1 MDANRWKMNKIGFV
15 NFWLYDEEIFEFEDG
30 KMLLRGQNGSGK
42 SITTQSFIPFILD
55 GDRTP
60 SRLDP
65 FGSNDRRMEYYLLG
79 DSEKDDV
86 IGYLFL
92 EFKKKNTE
100 QYRTIGI
107 GQRAQ
112 RGKPLNFWGF
122 IILDGRRIGYDI
134 SLCKKIGNKKIPCTK
149 QELKNIIG
157 INSVFSETQK
167 DYMMNVN
174 KYIFGFPK
182 LEQYEQFIKLLVKVR
197 APKLSNEFKPAK
209 VYEILNSS
217 LQTLSD
223 DDLRAMVDAMEKM
236 DDIQMKLDNL
246 KVAFKDLQN
255 IRNEYIRYNRYII
268 WKKASAYIEEK
279 KKADY
284 LKDRFDKNKADL
296 KSKNDEALYYINENN
311 LLNNEKEILISEK
324 NSLNISNIDNLTEEL
339 EMYREDK
346 NKAEK
351 EKNRLLDKIE
361 NRNKKIFLCDSQIR
375 KYKIE
380 IEDYDK
386 KNEMIL
392 NCLEEDNKAVKFEY
406 HNQVKELITSDN
418 TTENYRELEKKLQN
432 LRWTIEKGKNAIC
445 KANDITEKWDI
456 AVSELEKLK
465 ILKITELEMKLLKL
479 IIKL

>member
-284 LKDRFDKNKADL
+284 LKNRFDKNKADL
-296 KSKNDEALYYINENN
+296 KSKNDEALSYINENN
-311 LLNNEKEILISEK
+311 LLNNEKEVLISEK

-351 EKNRLLDKIE
+351 EKSRLLDKIE

-375 KYKIE
+375 K
-380 IEDYDK
+380 
-386 KNEMIL
+386 
-392 NCLEEDNKAVKFEY
+392 
-406 HNQVKELITSDN
+406 
-418 TTENYRELEKKLQN
+418 
-432 LRWTIEKGKNAIC
+432 
-445 KANDITEKWDI
+445 
-456 AVSELEKLK
+456 
-465 ILKITELEMKLLKL
+465 
-479 IIKL
+479 